1 MILCII
7 FLIIILIY
15 SYNKIYNYTVNIR
28 INVHINKRQKIL
40 LELYNIL
47 IESSQLS
54 KTKPFLL
61 YGTLLGYIRN
71 KDFICYDFDIDIG
84 ILTEEFDI
92 LSKDIIS
99 LVNSKYKNYKVRNK
113 NIFGYRHLEIIH
125 KETLLNLD
133 LSEFIINNNKIYRN
147 VPQIYSIFY
156 DCPIYKQP
164 IDVYLPLKEIM
175 FKNHKIYIPNQSEKI
190 LQCTYGSDYL
200 IPNHTCNDDCSVC
213 KKI

>member
-1 MILCII
+1 MVHYQVILEI
-7 FLIIILIY
+7 
-15 SYNKIYNYTVNIR
+15 KI
-28 INVHINKRQKIL
+28 
-40 LELYNIL
+40 
-47 IESSQLS
+47 
-54 KTKPFLL
+54 
-61 YGTLLGYIRN
+61 
-71 KDFICYDFDIDIG
+71 FICYDFNIDIG

-133 LSEFIINNNKIYRN
+133 LSEFIIKNNKIYRN
-147 VPQIYSIFY
+147 VPKIYSIIY
-156 DCPIYKQP
+156 DCSIHEQS
-164 IDVYLPLKEIM
+164 IDVYLPLKEIV
-175 FKNHKIYIPNQSEKI
+175 FKNAIIYIPNQSEKI